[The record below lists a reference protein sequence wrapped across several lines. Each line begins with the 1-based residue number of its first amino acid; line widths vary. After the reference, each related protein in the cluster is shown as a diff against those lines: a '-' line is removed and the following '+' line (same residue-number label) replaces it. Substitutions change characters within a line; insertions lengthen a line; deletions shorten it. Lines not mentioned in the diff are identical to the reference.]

1 MLAAQNLDMQETA
14 PPVGTLKLPQTGAT
28 RESELLSSVWFSAR
42 TGSEMLLCNN
52 ASCRVLL

>member
-28 RESELLSSVWFSAR
+28 RESELLSSVWISAR
-42 TGSEMLLCNN
+42 TGKETLLCNN
-52 ASCRVLL
+52 VSC

>member
-28 RESELLSSVWFSAR
+28 RESELLSSVWISVR
-42 TGSEMLLCNN
+42 TGSELLLCNN
-52 ASCRVLL
+52 VPC

>member
-28 RESELLSSVWFSAR
+28 RESELLLTVWISVS
-42 TGSEMLLCNN
+42 TGSQLLLCNDV
-52 ASCRVLL
+52 SC

>member
-14 PPVGTLKLPQTGAT
+14 PPVATLKLPQTGAT

-42 TGSEMLLCNN
+42 TGS
-52 ASCRVLL
+52 